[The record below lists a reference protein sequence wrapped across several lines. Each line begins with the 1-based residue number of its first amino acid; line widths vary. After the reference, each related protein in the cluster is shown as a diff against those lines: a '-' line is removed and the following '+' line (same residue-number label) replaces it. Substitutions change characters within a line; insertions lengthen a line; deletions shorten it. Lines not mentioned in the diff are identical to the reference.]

1 MTSFWATI
9 FPRFDRRTDRREVRS
24 IALAL
29 LFLMLAAGSLTL
41 STAAR
46 LGEWSSDSLRW
57 THWVVLPTWGLMG
70 WVLHLQL
77 RWRLPDR
84 NPDLLPL
91 FLLLTGWG
99 TLAIWRLSAG
109 NGLRQSGWFV
119 LASLTILL
127 IMRGDRRLSW
137 LRRYRYL
144 WLAAGLGLMILT
156 LVAGTNPSGGDQR
169 LWLGCCGIY
178 LQPSEPLRLLLLAF
192 LAAFLADRLPISLP
206 RETPTSPN
214 TLPLL
219 VVSGFSLL
227 LLLAQ
232 RDLGTGLLFLGLIVS
247 LLIVGTG
254 QWRYFL
260 FGTAFAGIGGLA
272 GYYLFDVVRLRI
284 DAWVNPWLDP
294 SGRSYQIV
302 QSLISIAS
310 GGVLGRGPGLGS
322 PGFIPAA
329 HTDFIFASI
338 VEEFGLLGGFG
349 IILCFAFLL
358 STGLRIAIQHR
369 DPFARLFAAGITLSL
384 TLQSLMIIGG
394 NLRALP
400 LVGITLPFI
409 SYGGSSLMTS
419 AIAVGFLLVLSNRK
433 PEGSRATRTISML
446 HTLGLAAWAAMAII
460 LGWWILYRGPS
471 LIQRGDN
478 PRRSVDA
485 FYAQRGRISDRFDET
500 LAVSTGLPGEYTRHY
515 PEVEAAPVVGFDSF
529 AFGQAGIEASMDA
542 TLRGLNWPDAYRV
555 TWTQLTQGHPPAGQ
569 DIRLTIDAGLQGKA
583 MELLAGRKGSLVLLE
598 AGRGDILAMASQPAY
613 NPNTLQDTWSN
624 LIRDS
629 GSPLLNRASQ
639 ASYQPGTLL
648 LPFELAG
655 AIQLG
660 LLDPNLV
667 ATSPYAEYQVD
678 STWLPCSIP
687 APVAGLDSLG
697 QAARYACPGPFA
709 GVQALGWNQL
719 LAIYALFDLDREP
732 SIRLPVSGPT
742 GELGAAPGRSL
753 EDARVGQGALTI
765 SPLQAAQAFAGLVS
779 PGGMPGLRIVDAVRS
794 KDGSWERVPS
804 QGHTRSV
811 LANEV
816 QITALNWLLTGPGGW
831 LGYRAQAVSSASG
844 GHVTWFLGIISLDQA
859 PAIVA
864 VALEDGQSIEAQA
877 IGVELMSAYQAAL
890 P

>member
-1 MTSFWATI
+1 MTSSWATI
-9 FPRFDRRTDRREVRS
+9 FPKLDRKTDRREVRS

-29 LFLMLAAGSLTL
+29 LFLILAAGSLTL

-46 LGEWSSDSLRW
+46 LGAWSSDSLRW
-57 THWVVLPTWGLMG
+57 THWVVLPTWALMG

-77 RWRLPDR
+77 RRRLPDR

-109 NGLRQSGWFV
+109 NGLRQTGWFV

-127 IMRGDRRLSW
+127 IMRQDRRLGW

-192 LAAFLADRLPISLP
+192 LAAFLADRLPFSTQAQAQAL
-206 RETPTSPN
+206 PN

-219 VVSGFSLL
+219 AVSGFSLL

-254 QWRYFL
+254 QWRYLL
-260 FGTAFAGIGGLA
+260 FGTALTAIGGLV
-272 GYYLFDVVRLRI
+272 GYSLFDVVRLRI

-329 HTDFIFASI
+329 HTDFIYASI
-338 VEEFGLLGGFG
+338 VEEYGLLGGIG
-349 IILCFAFLL
+349 IILCFAYLL
-358 STGLRIAIQHR
+358 GVGLRIAIRHR

-419 AIAVGFLLVLSNRK
+419 AVAVGFLLVLSNRK
-433 PEGSRATRTISML
+433 SEGTRSTRTISTL
-446 HTLGLAAWAAMAII
+446 HTLGLAAWAGMAFI
-460 LGWWILYRGPS
+460 LGWWILYRGPA
-471 LIQRGDN
+471 LTERGDN

-485 FYAQRGRISDRFDET
+485 FYALRGRISDRFDET
-500 LAVSTGLPGEYTRHY
+500 LAVSTGVPGEYSRHY
-515 PEVEAAPVVGFDSF
+515 PQVEAVPVVGFDSF

-542 TLRGLNWPDAYRV
+542 TLRGLDWPDAYHV
-555 TWTQLTQGHPPAGQ
+555 AWTQLTQGHPPGGQ
-569 DIRLTIDAGLQGKA
+569 DIRLTLDAGLQGKA
-583 MELLAGRKGSLVLLE
+583 MALLAGRQGSLVLLE
-598 AGRGDILAMASQPAY
+598 AGSGDVLAMASQPAFD
-613 NPNTLQDTWSN
+613 PNTLQETWRA
-624 LIRDS
+624 LIQDP

-639 ASYQPGTLL
+639 ASYQPGTLF

-655 AIQLG
+655 AIQLD
-660 LLDPNLV
+660 LLQPDLPAASADAAYPV
-667 ATSPYAEYQVD
+667 G
-678 STWLPCSIP
+678 STWLDCSIP
-687 APVAGLDSLG
+687 APFAGFNSLG

-709 GVQALGWNQL
+709 GVQALGWDQL
-719 LAIYALFDLDREP
+719 LAIYTLFGFDIEP
-732 SIRLPVSGPT
+732 AIRLPVSGPT
-742 GELGAAPGRSL
+742 GELGAAPGRSVG
-753 EDARVGQGALTI
+753 DARVGQGALTI

-779 PGGMPGLRIVDAVRS
+779 PGGMPGLRIVDAVRTM
-794 KDGSWERVPS
+794 DGSWERVPS

-811 LANEV
+811 LASGV
-816 QITALNWLLTGPGGW
+816 QIQALDWLQSGPGNW

-844 GHVTWFLGIISLDQA
+844 GKITWFLGVISLDQA

-877 IGVELMSAYQAAL
+877 IGVELLSAYRAAL